1 MKIQCPNGT
10 FTVND
15 IVNVNNNMKKSSV
28 VSELYKLIDDGKIIR
43 SGTIKSKHGR
53 SYMVYTLNNTN
64 IYDKNKKFNKVK
76 CPPHNTFTMHDLKKC
91 NRKVHIA
98 TLNRYISSNTRNGS
112 ISIVSQYKTMGRP
125 GNVYHKN

>member
-1 MKIQCPNGT
+1 MKIQYPNGT

-15 IVNVNNNMKKSSV
+15 LVNANNNIKKSSV
-28 VSELYKLIDDGKIIR
+28 VSELYKLIDDGRVIR

-76 CPPHNTFTMHDLKKC
+76 CPPHNTFTMKDLKRC
-91 NRKVHIA
+91 NRNVRTA
-98 TLNRYISSNTRNGS
+98 TLNRFISSNTRNGS
-112 ISIVSQYKTMGRP
+112 ISIVSKYKSNGRP
-125 GNVYHKN
+125 GFVFHKN